1 MRKRIVLM
9 AAAAVLCAAVLAV
22 AQNPPLFSVSSDNVV
37 VDGGRTTLSG
47 SVTIMIDGVAVRA
60 DRAVIQDGEV
70 SLEGNVRMALPSRVR
85 VRSQF

>member
-9 AAAAVLCAAVLAV
+9 AVAVVLCAAVLAL
-22 AQNPPLFSVSSDNVV
+22 AQDPPLFSVVSDNVV

-60 DRAVIQDGEV
+60 DRAVME
-70 SLEGNVRMALPSRVR
+70 
-85 VRSQF
+85 F